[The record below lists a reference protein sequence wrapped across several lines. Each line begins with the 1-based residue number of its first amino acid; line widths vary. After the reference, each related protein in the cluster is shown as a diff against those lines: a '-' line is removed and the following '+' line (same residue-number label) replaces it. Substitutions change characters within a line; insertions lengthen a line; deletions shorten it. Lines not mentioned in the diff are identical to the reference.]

1 MPTDNNFV
9 QLSPSD
15 FRTELENDVILIDV
29 RTQEEQAKYGIIQN
43 EQIHIEYWSTEFEEK
58 IQKLDKSKKYLVY
71 CWHWVRSAN
80 TRDYMKSLWFES
92 VVDLK
97 WGIDDWE

>member
-1 MPTDNNFV
+1 MYFIENKFKMNYKTLYSIVLAPIFIALLYMTYTTINNAETMPTDNNFV

-43 EQIHIEYWSTEFEEK
+43 EQIHIEY
-58 IQKLDKSKKYLVY
+58 
-71 CWHWVRSAN
+71 
-80 TRDYMKSLWFES
+80 
-92 VVDLK
+92 
-97 WGIDDWE
+97 